1 MTNAVIAGLLGVQ
14 VVGLLLVPLGLPGLW
29 LQIAAAVGLVSLGAI
44 DWPWALGFGA
54 LATFGETIEFLSGR
68 WGARRFGGS
77 PRAAWGAF
85 LGGIVGAIVGGVP
98 VPVIGAV
105 VASFLGTFV
114 GALLGEMSAQR
125 HLAPNL
131 RVGLGAV
138 LGRVIGVGV
147 KLWCAGMICAASV
160 VVVLW

>member
-1 MTNAVIAGLLGVQ
+1 MTNAAIVALLGVQ
-14 VVGLLLVPLGLPGLW
+14 LLGLLLVPLGLPGLW
-29 LQIAAAVGLVSLGAI
+29 LQIAAAVGLVGLGAI
-44 DWPWALGFGA
+44 GWEWAVGFGA
-54 LATFGETIEFLSGR
+54 LAIFGETIEFLSGR

-85 LGGIVGAIVGGVP
+85 LGGIVGAVVGGVP
-98 VPVIGAV
+98 VPIIGAV
-105 VASFLGTFV
+105 VASFIGTFA

-147 KLWCAGMICAASV
+147 KLWCGVMICVGSV
-160 VVVLW
+160 TAVLW